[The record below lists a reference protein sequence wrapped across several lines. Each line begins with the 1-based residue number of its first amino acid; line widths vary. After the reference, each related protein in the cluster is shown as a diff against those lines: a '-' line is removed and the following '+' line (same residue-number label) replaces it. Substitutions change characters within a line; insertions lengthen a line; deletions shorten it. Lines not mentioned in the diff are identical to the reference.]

1 MSNKLKIILAI
12 ITSILVISGSAI
24 IFNSQRRN
32 SQTQLSK
39 VDSSSSLSST
49 VSSNSSSK
57 VSSVSVSS
65 NSVESSSSSISI
77 PSSEITKIDIPITS
91 QVVASQTPV
100 AEKPKS
106 IVPVQSTVNPV
117 VVPKVIS
124 PTNSCN
130 LPQSPNL
137 VRTDNGCFGVEFL
150 YADSSIFKDSNL
162 SANLNANKL
171 DDNQQNRILLTHIAT
186 DYFKAN
192 KTKLLSKN
200 YKIAFVD
207 SIKLN
212 NVFRLDVTFEDQE
225 YNLKNKLIGIQPVCV
240 KQYDINTLN
249 NTYKFYQNNLNYPC
263 L

>member
-12 ITSILVISGSAI
+12 ITSILVVSGSAI

-32 SQTQLSK
+32 SQTPVSK
-39 VDSSSSLSST
+39 I
-49 VSSNSSSK
+49 
-57 VSSVSVSS
+57 
-65 NSVESSSSSISI
+65 ESSSSSSIVSSSISSQASSVFI
-77 PSSEITKIDIPITS
+77 GLSSLSSVSSSEITKIDIPITS
-91 QVVASQTPV
+91 QVVVSQTPV
-100 AEKPKS
+100 VEKPKS
-106 IVPVQSTVNPV
+106 VVANSTLVPVIKTE
-117 VVPKVIS
+117 
-124 PTNSCN
+124 CN

-150 YADSSIFKDSNL
+150 YADSSIFKDSKL

-249 NTYKFYQNNLNYPC
+249 NTYKFYQNNSNYPC

>member
-12 ITSILVISGSAI
+12 ITSILVVSGSAI

-32 SQTQLSK
+32 SQTPVSK
-39 VDSSSSLSST
+39 IESSISSLTSSIVSSSSS
-49 VSSNSSSK
+49 VSSQ

-65 NSVESSSSSISI
+65 SSSLVSL
-77 PSSEITKIDIPITS
+77 PSSQVTKIDIPITS
-91 QVVASQTPV
+91 QIVVSQTPV
-100 AEKPKS
+100 VEKPKPAVPNSAS
-106 IVPVQSTVNPV
+106 IPVIKTE
-117 VVPKVIS
+117 
-124 PTNSCN
+124 CN

-150 YADSSIFKDSNL
+150 YADSSIFKDPKL

-249 NTYKFYQNNLNYPC
+249 NTYKFYQNNSNYPC

>member
-12 ITSILVISGSAI
+12 ITSILVVSGGAI

-32 SQTQLSK
+32 NLISK
-39 VDSSSSLSST
+39 TDLSSSSSSST
-49 VSSNSSSK
+49 VGSSISSQG
-57 VSSVSVSS
+57 SSVFVSS
-65 NSVESSSSSISI
+65 NSVESSSVFV
-77 PSSEITKIDIPITS
+77 PTSEITKIDIPITS
-91 QVVASQTPV
+91 QVAVSQTPI

-106 IVPVQSTVNPV
+106 
-117 VVPKVIS
+117 VIS
-124 PTNSCN
+124 NSTSIPVIKTECN
-130 LPQSPNL
+130 IPESPNL
-137 VRTDNGCFGVEFL
+137 VKTDNGCFGVEFL
-150 YADSSIFKDSNL
+150 YADSSILKDSKL
-162 SANLNANKL
+162 SANLNLNKL
-171 DDNQQNRILLTHIAT
+171 DDNQQNRMLLTHIAT

-249 NTYKFYQNNLNYPC
+249 NTYKFYQNNSNYPC

>member
-12 ITSILVISGSAI
+12 ITSILIVSGSAI

-32 SQTQLSK
+32 NSISK
-39 VDSSSSLSST
+39 TELSSSSSSI
-49 VSSNSSSK
+49 VSSAISSQ

-65 NSVESSSSSISI
+65 VSVESSSVSSSV
-77 PSSEITKIDIPITS
+77 SSQIA
-91 QVVASQTPV
+91 VSQTPV
-100 AEKPKS
+100 VEKPK
-106 IVPVQSTVNPV
+106 V
-117 VVPKVIS
+117 VVPNSASIPVIK
-124 PTNSCN
+124 TECN

-150 YADSSIFKDSNL
+150 YADSSIFKDPKL

>member
-12 ITSILVISGSAI
+12 ITSILVVSGSAI

-32 SQTQLSK
+32 SQISK
-39 VDSSSSLSST
+39 TELSSSSSST
-49 VSSNSSSK
+49 VSSISSSSSSQ
-57 VSSVSVSS
+57 VSSVSI
-65 NSVESSSSSISI
+65 SSSSSTNSVL
-77 PSSEITKIDIPITS
+77 SSEITKIDIPITS
-91 QVVASQTPV
+91 QVVVSQTPIV
-100 AEKPKS
+100 EKPKS

-117 VVPKVIS
+117 VVPKVII

-137 VRTDNGCFGVEFL
+137 VKTDNGCFGVEFL
-150 YADSSIFKDSNL
+150 YADSSIFKDSKL
-162 SANLNANKL
+162 SANLNSNKL
-171 DDNQQNRILLTHIAT
+171 DENQQNRTLLTHIAT

-200 YKIAFVD
+200 YKIAFID

-240 KQYDINTLN
+240 KQYV
-249 NTYKFYQNNLNYPC
+249 
-263 L
+263 

>member
-12 ITSILVISGSAI
+12 ITSVLIISGSAI

-32 SQTQLSK
+32 NSISK
-39 VDSSSSLSST
+39 TELSSLASSSST
-49 VSSNSSSK
+49 VSSSSSSQ
-57 VSSVSVSS
+57 VSSVFT
-65 NSVESSSSSISI
+65 SI
-77 PSSEITKIDIPITS
+77 P
-91 QVVASQTPV
+91 
-100 AEKPKS
+100 
-106 IVPVQSTVNPV
+106 
-117 VVPKVIS
+117 VIK
-124 PTNSCN
+124 TECN

-137 VRTDNGCFGVEFL
+137 VKTDNGCFGVEFL
-150 YADSSIFKDSNL
+150 YADSSIFKDSKL
-162 SANLNANKL
+162 SANLNLNKL

-200 YKIAFVD
+200 YKIVFVD

-212 NVFRLDVTFEDQE
+212 NTFRLDVTFEDQE
-225 YNLKNKLIGIQPVCV
+225 YNLKNKLIGIQPACV